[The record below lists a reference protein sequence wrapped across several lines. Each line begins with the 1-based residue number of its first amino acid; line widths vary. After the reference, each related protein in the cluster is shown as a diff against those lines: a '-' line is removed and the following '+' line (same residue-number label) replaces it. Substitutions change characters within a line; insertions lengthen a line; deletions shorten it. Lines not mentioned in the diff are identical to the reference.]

1 MPTAKLTEVGL
12 DGYRSKLT
20 EVGLDGYRSSRSQ
33 IDVAHSWAPPI
44 SLLEPAT
51 HGDPSLREETF
62 DAIPTDEHLFQ
73 PAATHGDPSLRE
85 ETFDAEPT
93 DEHLFQPA
101 ERSDIYRFGLQRK
114 LIVGAAIV
122 ATLAVGVLAYSFWPA
137 AGEKTKT
144 ETAEAAPAAQS
155 EPDITG
161 QAAPRVPEPSLSAQT
176 AVARPDLPPSG
187 IIESSPQIAVTAS
200 AGSAVARHAPA
211 TQNRDVFLQRPGVN
225 IRSTPATNGPVLGT
239 APKGTRFKVSNREG
253 DWVQVE
259 GDRLK
264 GWINSQFLGP
274 NDPR

>member
-1 MPTAKLTEVGL
+1 MPTAELTEVRL
-12 DGYRSKLT
+12 DGYRSP
-20 EVGLDGYRSSRSQ
+20 RSRV
-33 IDVAHSWAPPI
+33 DMAHSWAPPI
-44 SLLEPAT
+44 SPLEPAT
-51 HGDPSLREETF
+51 DGDPSLEEETF
-62 DAIPTDEHLFQ
+62 DAIP
-73 PAATHGDPSLRE
+73 A
-85 ETFDAEPT
+85 

-101 ERSDIYRFGLQRK
+101 EPSDISQTLMGFGLQRQ

-122 ATLAVGVLAYSFWPA
+122 ATLAVGVLAYLFWPA
-137 AGEKTKT
+137 VGEKTKT

-161 QAAPRVPEPSLSAQT
+161 QAAPRIPEPVRSAPT
-176 AVARPDLPPSG
+176 AVAWPDLPPSG
-187 IIESSPQIAVTAS
+187 TIESSPQIAVTAS
-200 AGSAVARHAPA
+200 APA
-211 TQNRDVFLQRPGVN
+211 TQNRDIVFLQRPGVN

-239 APKGTRFKVSNREG
+239 APKGTRFKVSNRDG

>member
-1 MPTAKLTEVGL
+1 MPTAELIEVGQ
-12 DGYRSKLT
+12 DGYRSPRSR
-20 EVGLDGYRSSRSQ
+20 VDG
-33 IDVAHSWAPPI
+33 AHAWSPPL
-44 SLLEPAT
+44 SPLEPAT
-51 HGDPSLREETF
+51 NGDPSLGEEAF
-62 DAIPTDEHLFQ
+62 DAIP
-73 PAATHGDPSLRE
+73 A
-85 ETFDAEPT
+85 

-101 ERSDIYRFGLQRK
+101 ERSDISQILMDFGLQRR

-122 ATLAVGVLAYSFWPA
+122 ATLAVGVLAYLFWPA
-137 AGEKTKT
+137 AGETTKT

-161 QAAPRVPEPSLSAQT
+161 QAAARIPEPSLSAPT

-187 IIESSPQIAVTAS
+187 IIETAS
-200 AGSAVARHAPA
+200 AGSAAARHAPA
-211 TQNRDVFLQRPGVN
+211 TQNRDIVFLQRPGVN

-239 APKGTRFKVSNREG
+239 APKGTRFKVSNRDG

-264 GWINSQFLGP
+264 GWISSQFLGP

>member
-1 MPTAKLTEVGL
+1 MPTAELIEVGQ
-12 DGYRSKLT
+12 DGYRSP
-20 EVGLDGYRSSRSQ
+20 RSRV
-33 IDVAHSWAPPI
+33 DVDHAWSPPI
-44 SLLEPAT
+44 SPLEPAT
-51 HGDPSLREETF
+51 NGDPSLGEETF
-62 DAIPTDEHLFQ
+62 DAIP
-73 PAATHGDPSLRE
+73 A
-85 ETFDAEPT
+85 

-101 ERSDIYRFGLQRK
+101 ERSDISQTLMGFGLRRK

-122 ATLAVGVLAYSFWPA
+122 ATLAVGVLAYLFWPA

-161 QAAPRVPEPSLSAQT
+161 QVAPRIAEPSLSAPT

-211 TQNRDVFLQRPGVN
+211 TQNRDIVFLQRPGVN

-239 APKGTRFKVSNREG
+239 APKGTRFKVSNRDG

>member
-1 MPTAKLTEVGL
+1 MPTAELTKVGQ
-12 DGYRSKLT
+12 DGYRSP
-20 EVGLDGYRSSRSQ
+20 RSRGEG
-33 IDVAHSWAPPI
+33 AHAWSPPI
-44 SLLEPAT
+44 SPLEPAT
-51 HGDPSLREETF
+51 NGDPSLGEETF
-62 DAIPTDEHLFQ
+62 DAIP
-73 PAATHGDPSLRE
+73 A
-85 ETFDAEPT
+85 

-101 ERSDIYRFGLQRK
+101 ERSDISQTLMGFGLRRK

-122 ATLAVGVLAYSFWPA
+122 ATLAVGVLAYLFWPA
-137 AGEKTKT
+137 AGENTKT
-144 ETAEAAPAAQS
+144 ETAAAAPAAQS

-161 QAAPRVPEPSLSAQT
+161 QVAPRIAEPSLSAPT

-187 IIESSPQIAVTAS
+187 IIETAA
-200 AGSAVARHAPA
+200 AGSAAARQAPA
-211 TQNRDVFLQRPGVN
+211 TQNRDIVFLQRPGVN

-239 APKGTRFKVSNREG
+239 APKGTRFKVSNRDG

>member
-1 MPTAKLTEVGL
+1 MPTADLTEVAL
-12 DGYRSKLT
+12 DGYRSP
-20 EVGLDGYRSSRSQ
+20 RSRV
-33 IDVAHSWAPPI
+33 DMARSWAPPI
-44 SLLEPAT
+44 SPLEPAT
-51 HGDPSLREETF
+51 DGDTSLEEETF
-62 DAIPTDEHLFQ
+62 DAIP
-73 PAATHGDPSLRE
+73 A
-85 ETFDAEPT
+85 

-101 ERSDIYRFGLQRK
+101 ERSDISQILIGGLQRK

-122 ATLAVGVLAYSFWPA
+122 ATLAVGVLAYLFWPA

-161 QAAPRVPEPSLSAQT
+161 QAAPRIPEAPT
-176 AVARPDLPPSG
+176 AVASPNLPPSG
-187 IIESSPQIAVTAS
+187 IIESSPQIAVT
-200 AGSAVARHAPA
+200 GSAPA
-211 TQNRDVFLQRPGVN
+211 TQNRDIVFLQRPGVN

-239 APKGTRFKVSNREG
+239 APKGTRFKVSNRDG

-274 NDPR
+274 NNPR

>member
-62 DAIPTDEHLFQ
+62 DA
-73 PAATHGDPSLRE
+73 
-85 ETFDAEPT
+85 EPT
-93 DEHLFQPA
+93 DEHRFQPA

-161 QAAPRVPEPSLSAQT
+161 QAAPRVPEPSLSAPT

-187 IIESSPQIAVTAS
+187 IIETAS
-200 AGSAVARHAPA
+200 AGSAAARQAPA
-211 TQNRDVFLQRPGVN
+211 TQNRDIVFLQRPGVN

-264 GWINSQFLGP
+264 GWISSQFLGP

>member
-1 MPTAKLTEVGL
+1 MPTAELTEVGL
-12 DGYRSKLT
+12 DGYRSP
-20 EVGLDGYRSSRSQ
+20 RSRV
-33 IDVAHSWAPPI
+33 DVDHAWSPPI
-44 SLLEPAT
+44 SPLEPAT
-51 HGDPSLREETF
+51 NGDPSLGEDTF
-62 DAIPTDEHLFQ
+62 DAIP
-73 PAATHGDPSLRE
+73 A
-85 ETFDAEPT
+85 

-122 ATLAVGVLAYSFWPA
+122 ATLAVGFLAYFFWPA

-161 QAAPRVPEPSLSAQT
+161 QAAPRVPEPSLSAPT
-176 AVARPDLPPSG
+176 AVARPDLPA
-187 IIESSPQIAVTAS
+187 SSPQIAVTAS

-253 DWVQVE
+253 DWVQVK

>member
-1 MPTAKLTEVGL
+1 MPTAE
-12 DGYRSKLT
+12 LT
-20 EVGLDGYRSSRSQ
+20 EVGLDGYRSSLTKVGLDGYRSSGSQ
-33 IDVAHSWAPPI
+33 IDVAHSWGPPI

-51 HGDPSLREETF
+51 HGDPSLGEEPL
-62 DAIPTDEHLFQ
+62 DAIP
-73 PAATHGDPSLRE
+73 A
-85 ETFDAEPT
+85 

-122 ATLAVGVLAYSFWPA
+122 ATLAVGVLAYFFWPA

-161 QAAPRVPEPSLSAQT
+161 QAAPRVPDPSLSAPT
-176 AVARPDLPPSG
+176 VVAWPDLPPSG

-200 AGSAVARHAPA
+200 AGNAETRHASA
-211 TQNRDVFLQRPGVN
+211 TQNRDIVFLQRPGVN